1 VSTEPTPVQIGGR
14 PKPERLNVTGIGNAL
29 LDVIMQDHD
38 NVHAELGLAKGGMT
52 LVDLAEAHEIYG
64 AMNSTLE
71 MSGGSAANTIAGI
84 ASLGGQTGFIGKVGA
99 DNFGEVFAHDLS
111 SLGATVDLTVA
122 ETNELGTGRCHVF
135 VTDDAERTMATYL
148 GAANQMEP
156 EDITSDLIR
165 YSDIVYIEGYLFDLP
180 PAKDALRQAIAT
192 THDHD
197 GLVALSLSDLFC
209 VERHKADFLE
219 LITNDVDIL
228 LANEGEILTMFGA
241 KTVEQA
247 FQAIDEL
254 GVLGVVTIGSKGAMV
269 SGPRGPLLIPAP
281 KVDRVVD
288 QNGAGD
294 LFAAGF
300 LYGLATGA
308 EPAEAAQLAAL
319 CAGEV
324 ITHLGARPEAD
335 LFELASA
342 AGLL

>member
-1 VSTEPTPVQIGGR
+1 
-14 PKPERLNVTGIGNAL
+14 VTGIGNAL

-52 LVDLAEAHEIYG
+52 LVDLSEAHQIYG

-84 ASLGGQTGFIGKVGA
+84 ASLGGQTGFIGKVGS

-122 ETNELGTGRCHVF
+122 EMNELGTGRCHVF

-156 EDITSDLIR
+156 EDITSDLIQ

>member
-1 VSTEPTPVQIGGR
+1 M
-14 PKPERLNVTGIGNAL
+14 TGIGNAL

-52 LVDLAEAHEIYG
+52 LVDLSEAHQIYG

-84 ASLGGQTGFIGKVGA
+84 ASLGGQTGFIGKVGS

-122 ETNELGTGRCHVF
+122 EMNELGTGRCHVF

-156 EDITSDLIR
+156 EDITSDLIQ